1 MCHTTIVA
9 NAPEQAILHLF
20 RTEWVH
26 GHLDTQRAAEALEAA
41 QRAWSRVRETADSSR
56 DVEELRKIQD
66 TVEAATQ
73 RLAQVK
79 AVLAEQFDRFCG

>member
-1 MCHTTIVA
+1 MCHSTIVA
-9 NAPEQAILHLF
+9 NAPEQAILHRF

-41 QRAWSRVRETADSSR
+41 QRAWTRVRDTADASR
-56 DVEELRKIQD
+56 DIEELRRIQD
-66 TVEAATQ
+66 SVEAAAR